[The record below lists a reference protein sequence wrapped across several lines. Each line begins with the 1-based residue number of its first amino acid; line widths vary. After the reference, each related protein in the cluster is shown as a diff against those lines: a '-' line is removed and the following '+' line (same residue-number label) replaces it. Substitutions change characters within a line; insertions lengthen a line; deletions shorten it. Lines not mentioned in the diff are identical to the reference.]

1 MRSGVSLVELVT
13 VLPAVTKDA
22 IKRCKDVSTS
32 AVFQDAAKSL
42 YSLVL
47 ALVKVSAATGEL
59 SVDHPRP
66 HGTNLRS
73 RGPSPLCHPAHQSY
87 SVAATT

>member
-1 MRSGVSLVELVT
+1 MRSGVSLVELIT

-22 IKRCKDVSTS
+22 IKRYKDVLTS
-32 AVFQDAAKSL
+32 AVFQDTAKSL

-47 ALVKVSAATGEL
+47 ALVKVSATTGEL

-73 RGPSPLCHPAHQSY
+73 RGLSPLCYPAY
-87 SVAATT
+87 